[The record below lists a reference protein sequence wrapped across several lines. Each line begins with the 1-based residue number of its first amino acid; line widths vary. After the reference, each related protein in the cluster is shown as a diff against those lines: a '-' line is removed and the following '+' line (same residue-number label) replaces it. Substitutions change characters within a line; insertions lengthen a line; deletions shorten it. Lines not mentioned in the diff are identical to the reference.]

1 MRSTGWLLAGA
12 IALTATTMPV
22 AAQDRAA
29 DTRTP
34 DTLGSDTVHPADW
47 PSPRWP
53 YPRDPAIEQRVADIL
68 KRMTVEEKVAQVI
81 QPDIAHVTPAD
92 MRRYHFGSILNGGN
106 SAPNND
112 EFAPAPEWLKLA
124 DAFYDASVDRSN
136 GGVGVPMIWGTD
148 AVHGHSNIVGATL
161 FPQNI
166 GLAAMRDPALIQRIG
181 VATAQEIRA
190 TGMEWTFAPTVCF

>member
-1 MRSTGWLLAGA
+1 
-12 IALTATTMPV
+12 
-22 AAQDRAA
+22 
-29 DTRTP
+29 
-34 DTLGSDTVHPADW
+34 
-47 PSPRWP
+47 
-53 YPRDPAIEQRVADIL
+53 
-68 KRMTVEEKVAQVI
+68 MTVEEKVAQVI

-161 FPQNI
+161 FPHNI
-166 GLAAMRDPALIQRIG
+166 GLGAMRDPALIQRIG
-181 VATAQEIRA
+181 AATAQEIRA
-190 TGMEWTFAPTVCF
+190 TGMEWTFAPTVTVPQDYRWGRAYEGYSSDPALVASYVGAMIRGLQGEPGKEAVLKGPHVI